1 MSVSTW
7 ISHAAGRAAGHAAG
21 RAAGRAANPPDGLP
35 RPDPTAFDGSGYSA
49 DALGLDRRY
58 RPAVYLSLEGELIPL
73 RRTMRPITPSFAP
86 SNVVDEPQSHT
97 APAA

>member
-1 MSVSTW
+1 MSVSAW
-7 ISHAAGRAAGHAAG
+7 ISRF
-21 RAAGRAANPPDGLP
+21 ANRTDGLP

-58 RPAVYLSLEGELIPL
+58 RPTVYLEGVEGLIPI
-73 RRTMRPITPSFAP
+73 RRTLRPTSPNVLFAV
-86 SNVVDEPQSHT
+86 SICDAVDEPQNHT